1 MLSCFHDL
9 FLWSFNTHRFYLEMH
24 VFKVFLAF
32 YNLDQ
37 NQQWLNIICTFSI
50 TSGWKKGYALIFR
63 NDIENLQCWTLVQSS
78 YEARIRWLC
87 FLKSKLF
94 DLGIDHC
101 ITFEIIISLTKVK
114 NNDTN
119 KINNKTLDTIM

>member
-1 MLSCFHDL
+1 MKQELGGF
-9 FLWSFNTHRFYLEMH
+9 
-24 VFKVFLAF
+24 VFL
-32 YNLDQ
+32 
-37 NQQWLNIICTFSI
+37 
-50 TSGWKKGYALIFR
+50 KV
-63 NDIENLQCWTLVQSS
+63 E
-78 YEARIRWLC
+78 
-87 FLKSKLF
+87 F